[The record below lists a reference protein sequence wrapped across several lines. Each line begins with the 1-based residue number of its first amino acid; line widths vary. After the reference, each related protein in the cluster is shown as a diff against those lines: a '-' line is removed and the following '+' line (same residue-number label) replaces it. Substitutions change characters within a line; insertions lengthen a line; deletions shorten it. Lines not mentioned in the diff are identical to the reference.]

1 MPQVGV
7 PALKCD
13 FRPGCCSFPALHQ
26 VDFIATASNTSL
38 GVPMPFPTS
47 RPKPP
52 VPGPFVPKAQAPA
65 PVEEAEMAVESP
77 RTLGIRG
84 VQGIIKH
91 RAHRSQPAQAFQ
103 SSPSTASPLT
113 PPMGEHHDDVNSSFS
128 YPASFGGS
136 QLFPSKSFR
145 FSFKAAMARQP
156 STSNHRKGY
165 STTTAEEY
173 LRSVV
178 KRDSDDGSKYGVLT
192 DDPFRSESR
201 LGGGD
206 SDYYEGAADGNGD
219 ESDYYAEDA
228 NAKYMAA
235 ANPSPMLEGDMGWS
249 HNVREEEVKEEV
261 EEFEEPQQPYQDE
274 TPVHRVLETPPTEVK
289 VTPSD
294 SSTHSNKTTT
304 KRPLFVSPFSPF
316 GRMASAGIRLRFSS
330 IVGRSAAPAEPS
342 PPPPPPPPPP
352 AVVVPEPIEEE
363 PLSPISTLHS
373 PLAATPPQIEVNLP
387 DPELCLD
394 HTSFPQPPPI
404 PFMPRFLARPPGSA
418 AGPSFARNR
427 NSNVNSGGLQ
437 LRLQASPHLLS
448 PSIPPSPVQP
458 WHRDRDNDELSSPP
472 HSLWTVDLPNTP
484 GTSRPTTL
492 WVVGKLQDHLERQA
506 RTPGADQ
513 MSDFSFDLTPPARFA
528 TLPTLDEDRSEA
540 GSSTIHTH
548 TRTNS
553 LTSISSRPPRPR
565 RAPPPLPPPVEN
577 GGRLSLISEVDS
589 CILLDT
595 PLPPVC
601 SNLVP
606 PSSTASSSSATFR
619 QQLEDKFPA
628 PPPTEPAAES
638 DDDDASSCILSIART
653 ATPSPPPPPPKSL
666 PQLKPAQ
673 PLPRRRSEDSFRA
686 IPVREA
692 DLEEAIR
699 LAKARDEAKQS
710 IQVALDDPS
719 DEDSAYGEDEFS
731 EQESDAQAIPITY
744 SPSPLVTPPPFQRRL
759 PSGVSKVLRY
769 FFS

>member
-1 MPQVGV
+1 
-7 PALKCD
+7 
-13 FRPGCCSFPALHQ
+13 
-26 VDFIATASNTSL
+26 
-38 GVPMPFPTS
+38 MPFTTS
-47 RPKPP
+47 RPKPRIP
-52 VPGPFVPKAQAPA
+52 DPFVPKAQAPS
-65 PVEEAEMAVESP
+65 PVEEAEMAAESP

-84 VQGIIKH
+84 MQGIIKH
-91 RAHRSQPAQAFQ
+91 RAQRSQPAQPFQ

-113 PPMGEHHDDVNSSFS
+113 PPIGEHHDDVNSSFS

-136 QLFPSKSFR
+136 HHFPSKSFR
-145 FSFKAAMARQP
+145 FSFKAMARQP

-206 SDYYEGAADGNGD
+206 SDYYEGPGDGNGD

-228 NAKYMAA
+228 NAKHMAAA
-235 ANPSPMLEGDMGWS
+235 ANPSPMSEGDTCWP
-249 HNVREEEVKEEV
+249 HNVREELLKEEV
-261 EEFEEPQQPYQDE
+261 EEIEEEQQSYQDE
-274 TPVHRVLETPPTEVK
+274 TPVHRVLEPLPTQVK
-289 VTPSD
+289 VTPSG
-294 SSTHSNKTTT
+294 SSTHSSNKTTT

-316 GRMASAGIRLRFSS
+316 GRMTSAGIRLRFSS
-330 IVGRSAAPAEPS
+330 IVGRSAAPAAPS
-342 PPPPPPPPPP
+342 PPPPPPPP
-352 AVVVPEPIEEE
+352 VVVSPQPIEEE
-363 PLSPISTLHS
+363 PLSPVSTLHS

-387 DPELCLD
+387 DPELFLD
-394 HTSFPQPPPI
+394 HTSFPQPPPV
-404 PFMPRFLARPPGSA
+404 PFRPRFLARPPGSVV
-418 AGPSFARNR
+418 GPSFARNR
-427 NSNVNSGGLQ
+427 NSIRNSGGLQ
-437 LRLQASPHLLS
+437 LRLQASPQLLS
-448 PSIPPSPVQP
+448 PSIPPSPVRP
-458 WHRDRDNDELSSPP
+458 WHQDRDNDELSSPP

-492 WVVGKLQDHLERQA
+492 WVVGKLQDHLERS
-506 RTPGADQ
+506 DQ

-565 RAPPPLPPPVEN
+565 RAPPPLPPVEN

-628 PPPTEPAAES
+628 PPPTEPATES
-638 DDDDASSCILSIART
+638 DDDESRYIPSPARSATSSP
-653 ATPSPPPPPPKSL
+653 PSPPPKSQPQPKPP
-666 PQLKPAQ
+666 Q
-673 PLPRRRSEDSFRA
+673 PIPRRRSEDSFRA

-699 LAKARDEAKQS
+699 FAKAREESKQS
-710 IQVALDDPS
+710 IQVALEDPS

-744 SPSPLVTPPPFQRRL
+744 APSPLVTPPPFQRRL

>member
-1 MPQVGV
+1 
-7 PALKCD
+7 
-13 FRPGCCSFPALHQ
+13 
-26 VDFIATASNTSL
+26 
-38 GVPMPFPTS
+38 
-47 RPKPP
+47 
-52 VPGPFVPKAQAPA
+52 
-65 PVEEAEMAVESP
+65 MAIESP
-77 RTLGIRG
+77 RTLGIRNM
-84 VQGIIKH
+84 QGAIKH
-91 RAHRSQPAQAFQ
+91 RAQRSQPAQPFQ

-113 PPMGEHHDDVNSSFS
+113 PPMAEHHDDVNSSFS

-136 QLFPSKSFR
+136 HHFPSKSFR
-145 FSFKAAMARQP
+145 FSLKAMTRQP

-206 SDYYEGAADGNGD
+206 SDYYEGAGDANGD
-219 ESDYYAEDA
+219 ESDYYAEDT

-235 ANPSPMLEGDMGWS
+235 ANPSPMLEGDTGWP
-249 HNVREEEVKEEV
+249 HNVHEELVKEEV
-261 EEFEEPQQPYQDE
+261 EEIEEEQRLYQDE
-274 TPVHRVLETPPTEVK
+274 TPVHRVFETPPAEVK
-289 VTPSD
+289 TIHSNSSAPS
-294 SSTHSNKTTT
+294 SNKTTP

-316 GRMASAGIRLRFSS
+316 SRMTSAGIRARFSS
-330 IVGRSAAPAEPS
+330 IVGSRSATPAGPT
-342 PPPPPPPPPP
+342 PPPPVPVPPPP
-352 AVVVPEPIEEE
+352 AVEPPQPIEEE
-363 PLSPISTLHS
+363 EPSSPISTLHS
-373 PLAATPPQIEVNLP
+373 PLAATPPQIEVDLP
-387 DPELCLD
+387 DPELFLD

-404 PFMPRFLARPPGSA
+404 PFRPRFLARPPGSVV
-418 AGPSFARNR
+418 GPSFARNR
-427 NSNVNSGGLQ
+427 NSNVHASTGGLQ

-448 PSIPPSPVQP
+448 PSIPPSPTQP
-458 WHRDRDNDELSSPP
+458 WSRDNDELSSPP

-492 WVVGKLQDHLERQA
+492 WVVGKLQDHLERH
-506 RTPGADQ
+506 ADQ

-565 RAPPPLPPPVEN
+565 RAPPPLPPVEN
-577 GGRLSLISEVDS
+577 GGRLSLISEVES
-589 CILLDT
+589 SVLDT

-619 QQLEDKFPA
+619 QLLEDKFPA
-628 PPPTEPAAES
+628 PPPAEPAAES
-638 DDDDASSCILSIART
+638 DDDDEFGSVPSPART
-653 ATPSPPPPPPKSL
+653 ATPSPPPLPPKTRSQFKP
-666 PQLKPAQ
+666 PQSF
-673 PLPRRRSEDSFRA
+673 PRRRSEDSFRA

-699 LAKARDEAKQS
+699 LAKTRDEAKQTT
-710 IQVALDDPS
+710 QVALEDPS

-744 SPSPLVTPPPFQRRL
+744 SSSPLVTPPPFQRRL

>member
-1 MPQVGV
+1 MGV

-13 FRPGCCSFPALHQ
+13 FRPACCSLPTLHQ
-26 VDFIATASNTSL
+26 VDFIATASNTCL
-38 GVPMPFPTS
+38 GVPMPFTTS

-52 VPGPFVPKAQAPA
+52 IPGPFIPKAQAPS
-65 PVEEAEMAVESP
+65 PVEEAKMAVESP
-77 RTLGIRG
+77 RTLGIRNMRG
-84 VQGIIKH
+84 MIKH
-91 RAHRSQPAQAFQ
+91 RAHHSQPAQPAQPFQ

-113 PPMGEHHDDVNSSFS
+113 PTMGEPHDDVNSSFS

-136 QLFPSKSFR
+136 HLVPSKSFR
-145 FSFKAAMARQP
+145 FSFKSAMARQP
-156 STSNHRKGY
+156 STSHHRKGY

-173 LRSVV
+173 LRSVA

-192 DDPFRSESR
+192 DDPFRSQSR

-206 SDYYEGAADGNGD
+206 SDYYEGAGDENGD

-235 ANPSPMLEGDMGWS
+235 TNPSPAPIAQGDTGWT
-249 HNVREEEVKEEV
+249 HNEEEV
-261 EEFEEPQQPYQDE
+261 EEIGEGQQPYQDA
-274 TPVHRVLETPPTEVK
+274 TPVHRVLDTPPTEVK
-289 VTPSD
+289 VAPSD
-294 SSTHSNKTTT
+294 SSTHSSNKTAT
-304 KRPLFVSPFSPF
+304 KRPLFMSPFSPF

-330 IVGRSAAPAEPS
+330 IVGRSAAPAPAAERS
-342 PPPPPPPPPP
+342 PQPI
-352 AVVVPEPIEEE
+352 VPQQPIEEE
-363 PLSPISTLHS
+363 PLSPVSTLHS
-373 PLAATPPQIEVNLP
+373 PLAASPPQIEVHLP
-387 DPELCLD
+387 DPELSLD

-404 PFMPRFLARPPGSA
+404 PFRPRFLARPPGSV
-418 AGPSFARNR
+418 AGQSQPLARNR
-427 NSNVNSGGLQ
+427 TSTAGGLQ

-458 WHRDRDNDELSSPP
+458 WPRENDELSSPP

-506 RTPGADQ
+506 RTPGGDQ

-528 TLPTLDEDRSEA
+528 TLPTLETLDYDRDEAEA
-540 GSSTIHTH
+540 GSSTTTRTH

-553 LTSISSRPPRPR
+553 LTSICSRPPRPR
-565 RAPPPLPPPVEN
+565 RAPPPLPAVEN

-589 CILLDT
+589 SVLDT
-595 PLPPVC
+595 PLPPVAH
-601 SNLVP
+601 LVP
-606 PSSTASSSSATFR
+606 SSSTASSSSATFR
-619 QQLEDKFPA
+619 QQPEDKFPA

-638 DDDDASSCILSIART
+638 DSESSQVHSLART
-653 ATPSPPPPPPKSL
+653 VTPSPPPLPPK
-666 PQLKPAQ
+666 PHTQLKP
-673 PLPRRRSEDSFRA
+673 PHSLPRRRSEDSFRA

-699 LAKARDEAKQS
+699 LAKAREEPKQS
-710 IQVALDDPS
+710 IQVALEDPS

-731 EQESDAQAIPITY
+731 EQESDAQVIPITY
-744 SPSPLVTPPPFQRRL
+744 TSSPLVTPPPFQRRL